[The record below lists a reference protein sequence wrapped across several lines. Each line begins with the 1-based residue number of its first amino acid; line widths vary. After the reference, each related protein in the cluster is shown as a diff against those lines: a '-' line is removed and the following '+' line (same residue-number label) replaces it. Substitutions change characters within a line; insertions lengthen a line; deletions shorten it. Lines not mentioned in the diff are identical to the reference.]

1 MRIIASLL
9 LSEDKI
15 VQTYGFSDCSI
26 IGSPIVT
33 TKHLEQW
40 GIDEFLIIQ
49 KDNSYIHLVENL
61 RAIVSKTSTPITVC
75 GGLDTIEKCSKLIQS
90 GADRICIQSLIFQD
104 FDAIKS
110 LAEAYGGQSITV
122 KFDINP
128 AKKQLRSFNQMPYQ
142 HFIDAFQSLQ
152 ENMVSLDITDLLFYD
167 INADGN
173 EKTPDFSLLND
184 LNLQSFSVIL
194 GGGLN
199 QGNCKKYYQKFVNQV
214 NDLSLSFSN
223 CLYQH
228 ELESKQIIQALGNT
242 FSQHRFYQ
250 QL

>member
-104 FDAIKS
+104 FDAMQEFS
-110 LAEAYGGQSITV
+110 RSIWRP
-122 KFDINP
+122 INY
-128 AKKQLRSFNQMPYQ
+128 S
-142 HFIDAFQSLQ
+142 
-152 ENMVSLDITDLLFYD
+152 
-167 INADGN
+167 
-173 EKTPDFSLLND
+173 
-184 LNLQSFSVIL
+184 
-194 GGGLN
+194 
-199 QGNCKKYYQKFVNQV
+199 QV
-214 NDLSLSFSN
+214 
-223 CLYQH
+223 
-228 ELESKQIIQALGNT
+228 
-242 FSQHRFYQ
+242 
-250 QL
+250 